1 MSGYGEQQAYGHEID
16 AEYKRQK
23 EIVCEFCN
31 NIYYYDIAKKAQ
43 TILASNGDYEG
54 KYYNIDFKITSLNK
68 EISKT
73 EQKRDSWTT
82 LRQSTKDRHSAT
94 LNGLIQQLAS
104 ATDDK
109 NSLIR
114 LYDDYK
120 NYVSTL
126 PEFTSGFQE
135 EASQLI
141 IKRNTLSI
149 DLFCFELKKCTILR
163 NVIGRTD
170 DSVPTATATATD
182 TAIGGR
188 KSKKR
193 KSRKSSRKSRKSS
206 RKSRKSSRK
215 SRK

>member
-1 MSGYGEQQAYGHEID
+1 MSLYEHMAYGHEID

-31 NIYYYDIAKKAQ
+31 NITYYDRAVNAQ
-43 TILASNGDYEG
+43 NILASNGVYQG
-54 KYYNIDFKITSLNK
+54 RYYNIDYKITSLNDQIADT
-68 EISKT
+68 EIK
-73 EQKRDSWTT
+73 KNHWTT
-82 LRQSTKDRHSAT
+82 LRQSTKERHTAT
-94 LNGLIQQLAS
+94 LNDLRQQLVSVTA
-104 ATDDK
+104 DRDR
-109 NSLIR
+109 LIR
-114 LYDDYK
+114 LYDDYI

-126 PEFTSGFQE
+126 HEFTIGFQE

-149 DLFCFELKKCTILR
+149 DLFWFELKKCTILR

-170 DSVPTATATATD
+170 DSVPTVTATATD

-206 RKSRKSSRK
+206 RKSRK
-215 SRK
+215 